1 MNVWVWVATWASV
14 VLAVAILGPL
24 GAQFVLRRERRRAMR
39 LARGAST
46 QRRLPGLLRWAVPV
60 SVVVG
65 VSAVTVFGA
74 VSARALLVRDLEGR
88 GRGGLAEVLWQLL
101 LFAGLAG
108 VIAFLVVEFVKHQTP
123 LRALVH
129 RAAVERFFGGD
140 INVLN
145 ERLLEQMHQPTP
157 NVERSTAK
165 GSPSYLSYGSTSRQ
179 LTGQLTE
186 SLRHFAE
193 FLADIS
199 ISEGLRDALTFATI
213 GDRRIASDLV
223 PVPSASLGLEIVTPP
238 DSSSPSPAEAVYEH
252 IERRLDI
259 FQIQVENL
267 WRRVLRTMAA
277 GWAGL
282 LAALGASVTQSGAA
296 EVLMATIG
304 GVVIGGP
311 AAWLARDLARLIER
325 RGAL

>member
-1 MNVWVWVATWASV
+1 MNVWVWVATWAPV
-14 VLAVAILGPL
+14 VLAVATLGLVGTDFAMRP
-24 GAQFVLRRERRRAMR
+24 ERRRAMV
-39 LARGAST
+39 AFV
-46 QRRLPGLLRWAVPV
+46 QRRLPGLLRWMVPV
-60 SVVVG
+60 SLIVG
-65 VSAVTVFGA
+65 VTAITVFGA
-74 VSARALLVRDLEGR
+74 VSARALLVRDLEAR
-88 GRGGLAEVLWQLL
+88 GRGGLSEVLWQLL
-101 LFAGLAG
+101 LFAGLSG

-140 INVLN
+140 INLLN
-145 ERLLEQMHQPTP
+145 ERLLERTHRPTP
-157 NVERSTAK
+157 IGERSAAK

-186 SLRHFAE
+186 SLRHFAD
-193 FLADIS
+193 FLADSS

-223 PVPSASLGLEIVTPP
+223 PAPSESLGLEVVTPP
-238 DSSSPSPAEAVYEH
+238 DSSSPSPSEAVYEH

-267 WRRVLRTMAA
+267 WRRVLRTMSA

-282 LAALGASVTQSGAA
+282 LAALGASVTHSGAA
-296 EVLMATIG
+296 ELLMATIG
-304 GVVIGGP
+304 GLVIGGP